1 MKEEFQTTNVAFLN
15 LRQATMAIS
24 LNAKLKNLVCLVSE
38 ANIHIGTDLFE
49 WKADEFI
56 LNVNYFIP
64 YRSIRVL

>member
-38 ANIHIGTDLFE
+38 ANI
-49 WKADEFI
+49 FI
-56 LNVNYFIP
+56 LAQIYSNGKLMSSYWM
-64 YRSIRVL
+64 